1 MTAATIQQL
10 RDAFCNGSE
19 WRLATE
25 ENGRS
30 PNYSDVTFLEQ
41 AAAAAAERFP
51 ITRPREVRCVTEGG
65 VSEFLFRVIEGVLE
79 WTTPGL
85 DDWEPY
91 GTVRFD
97 SSNATAFAA
106 MVADLYA
113 NPTESVRA

>member
-25 ENGRS
+25 ERGRS

-41 AAAAAAERFP
+41 AAAAERFP
-51 ITRPREVRCVTEGG
+51 ITRPREVRGLTEAGT
-65 VSEFLFRVIEGVLE
+65 SEFLFRLVNGELE
-79 WTTPGL
+79 WASLGR

-91 GTVRFD
+91 GTARFD
-97 SSNATAFAA
+97 GPYAAAFFT

-113 NPTESVRA
+113 NPTEQGEE